1 MAKLTS
7 IKLGELPDFINVGN
21 DLTEVSIEV
30 TIDFH
35 KIDLQLEMEYMLF
48 LFVYD
53 VNGKIDIPVIIGNWD
68 KTSIYGISD
77 DRHDHLMGTIK
88 LPIKATKSN
97 LVLNTSLELSL
108 GKISDGDSYF
118 SKQIEVF
125 GTLMPAI
132 GRVSNWSK
140 PKEVDIVF

>member
-7 IKLGELPDFINVGN
+7 IKLGKLPDSINVGN
-21 DLTEVSIEV
+21 ALTEVSIEV

-53 VNGKIDIPVIIGNWD
+53 INGKIDIPIIIENWD
-68 KTSIYGISD
+68 KTEVYGISD

-88 LPIKATKSN
+88 LPIKATKSK
-97 LVLNTSLELSL
+97 LVLNTSLELNL
-108 GKISDGDSYF
+108 GKISKGDSYF
-118 SKQIEVF
+118 SKHIEVF
-125 GTLMPAI
+125 GTLIPAI
-132 GRVSNWSK
+132 GRASNWSK
-140 PKEVDIVF
+140 PKEVGIVF